1 MATFSEYKRQRIVSL
16 WHDGRKAPTIARIL
30 AQEGLPASRQG
41 VQKFLKKYTE
51 SGAIGRQEGSGRK
64 SKITAEVRRLVDE
77 KMVEDD
83 ETTAKELK
91 KMLAEHGHHVGETTA
106 LKCRT
111 ELGWTRRGSAYCQ
124 MIREVN
130 KGKRLEWAR
139 KNQGDDF
146 SNAIFS
152 DETTVQIETHR
163 RFCCTK
169 SGLKPRYKPRP
180 KHPTKVHVW
189 AAISK
194 KGRSGICIFEGCM
207 DAVAYTGI
215 LERALLPM
223 IEKLYPNGHRFI
235 QDNDP
240 KHTSA
245 LAQQFFIDHG
255 VNWWRT
261 PPESPDCNPIENLW
275 HELKE
280 YLRREVKPRNKEEL
294 IRGILAFWETVDI
307 AKCCRYINHLSKVLP
322 KVIECE
328 GGPSGY

>member
-1 MATFSEYKRQRIVSL
+1 MSEFSKYKRQRIVFL
-16 WHDGRKAPTIARIL
+16 WHDGFKAATVAKIL
-30 AQEGLPASRQG
+30 AKENLPATRQG
-41 VQKFLKKYTE
+41 IQKFLKKYTE
-51 SGAIGRQEGSGRK
+51 CGTIGRKEGSGRK

-77 KMVEDD
+77 KMMEDD

-130 KGKRLEWAR
+130 KVKRLEWAK
-139 KNQGDDF
+139 KNKGDDF

-194 KGRSGICIFEGCM
+194 KGRSGVCK
-207 DAVAYTGI
+207 
-215 LERALLPM
+215 LL
-223 IEKLYPNGHRFI
+223 
-235 QDNDP
+235 
-240 KHTSA
+240 T
-245 LAQQFFIDHG
+245 AQ
-255 VNWWRT
+255 
-261 PPESPDCNPIENLW
+261 
-275 HELKE
+275 
-280 YLRREVKPRNKEEL
+280 
-294 IRGILAFWETVDI
+294 
-307 AKCCRYINHLSKVLP
+307 CC
-322 KVIECE
+322 
-328 GGPSGY
+328 